1 MYSLHPHFQILYSLR
16 NIDEVRLKR
25 AEDRQKQK
33 EKCSN
38 VQIFTGAT
46 FPHVGARVHYY
57 IRENTVNDATNTDN
71 TNIDCDDEAF
81 ENMPDNGKEPVS
93 NNSEPYIPL
102 PLLFD
107 DYQWPKPLDEILT
120 FAETKPACL
129 WVNHCICMPL
139 I

>member
-46 FPHVGARVHYY
+46 FPHVGTRVHYY
-57 IRENTVNDATNTDN
+57 IRENTVNDTTNTDN

-93 NNSEPYIPL
+93 NNPEPYNPL

-107 DYQWPKPLDEILT
+107 YYQWPKPLDEILT

-129 WVNHCICMPL
+129 WLNHCICMPL